1 MTGFLCLL
9 AATIASM
16 ELLAR
21 TRVIDDFLILSR
33 LGRRAGAL
41 LIRRGV
47 SEWAKEKA
55 MRLLAWRLL
64 AQSFASLS
72 ALLLVAAP
80 LILVLALDGMAGFGA
95 RTAWSSIPARTAL
108 LALSTLYMIGRKR
121 HRRQPGDAFGE
132 RKLQRI
138 ALGTRFVPELSFDLE
153 RQIYRRQAGELP
165 VQQPIFVTGLARA
178 GTSVIMRA
186 LHRSGGFA
194 ALTYRD
200 LPFPLAPNLWARL
213 SKPLR
218 RELGA
223 TERAHGDGVLH
234 DLDSPEAIEEM
245 FWRHHEGDRYCR
257 ADGLSPVAPREE
269 TIDDFVDYVRLVQLR
284 YGRPRYLSKNN
295 NNVLRLPALIAAF
308 PDAQL
313 IHPFRDPAQ
322 QAASLLNQHRRA
334 CRLAAGDPFR
344 ARFMTWLGHHE
355 FGADRRRFLLPDGP
369 AGGDDPESVD
379 YWLKSWIAVHLF
391 LLNAPPTVRARQ
403 IFVDY
408 DQLVGDAVPGT
419 QRLGER
425 LGLPLQADDLH
436 APALHHVE
444 ASPRLMREARQV
456 HAALRGRAGGELDV
470 QRRRA

>member
-1 MTGFLCLL
+1 MTGFLWLL
-9 AATIASM
+9 AATFASM

-21 TRVIDDFLILSR
+21 ARVIDDFVILSR

-64 AQSFASLS
+64 SQSFASLS
-72 ALLLVAAP
+72 AVLLVAAP
-80 LILVLALDGMAGFGA
+80 LILVLALDGLAGFGVRA
-95 RTAWSSIPARTAL
+95 AWSSIPARTAL
-108 LALSTLYMIGRKR
+108 LVLSTLYMIARKR

-132 RKLQRI
+132 RELQRI

-153 RQIYRRQAGELP
+153 RQIYLRHAEKLP
-165 VQQPIFVTGLARA
+165 VQPPIFVTGLARA
-178 GTSVIMRA
+178 GTTVIMRA
-186 LHRSGGFA
+186 LHQSGGFA

-213 SKPLR
+213 GKPMQR
-218 RELGA
+218 TVA
-223 TERAHGDGVLH
+223 AAERAHGDGISH

-257 ADGLSPVAPREE
+257 ADGLSPVAPRAD
-269 TIDDFVDYVRLVQLR
+269 TVDDFLDYVRLVQLR
-284 YGRPRYLSKNN
+284 YARPRYLSKNN

-313 IHPFRDPAQ
+313 VHPFRDPAQ

-334 CRLAAGDPFR
+334 CRLAIADPFR

-355 FGADRRRFLLPDGP
+355 FGAGRRPFLLPGGP
-369 AGGDDPESVD
+369 AGGDDPDSLD

-391 LLNAPPTVRARQ
+391 LLDASPAVQARQ

-408 DQLVGDAVPGT
+408 DELVGDAVPGAR
-419 QRLGER
+419 RLGER
-425 LGLPLQADDLH
+425 LGVPLDAGDLR
-436 APALHHVE
+436 PPPLHQVE
-444 ASPRLMREARQV
+444 ASLGLLREASQV
-456 HAALRGRAGGELDV
+456 HAALCARAGGETDA
-470 QRRRA
+470 QRLRA

>member
-1 MTGFLCLL
+1 MMGFLWLL
-9 AATIASM
+9 AATLASM

-21 TRVIDDFLILSR
+21 IRVIDDFVILSR
-33 LGRRAGAL
+33 LGRRAGTL

-64 AQSFASLS
+64 TQSFASLS

-80 LILVLALDGMAGFGA
+80 LILVLALDGIAGLGVRA
-95 RTAWSSIPARTAL
+95 AWSSIPARTAL
-108 LALSTLYMIGRKR
+108 LVLSTLYMIARKR
-121 HRRQPGDAFGE
+121 NRRRPGDAFGE

-153 RQIYRRQAGELP
+153 RQLYLREAEELP
-165 VQQPIFVTGLARA
+165 LQPPIFVTGLARA
-178 GTSVIMRA
+178 GTTVIMRA
-186 LHRSGGFA
+186 LHQSGGFA

-213 SKPLR
+213 GKPLR
-218 RELGA
+218 HA
-223 TERAHGDGVLH
+223 VAAAERAHGDGVLH

-245 FWRHHEGDRYCR
+245 FWRHHEGGRYCR

-284 YGRPRYLSKNN
+284 YKRPRYLSKNN

-355 FGADRRRFLLPDGP
+355 FGADRRRLLLPGGP
-369 AGGDDPESVD
+369 AG
-379 YWLKSWIAVHLF
+379 
-391 LLNAPPTVRARQ
+391 
-403 IFVDY
+403 
-408 DQLVGDAVPGT
+408 
-419 QRLGER
+419 
-425 LGLPLQADDLH
+425 
-436 APALHHVE
+436 
-444 ASPRLMREARQV
+444 
-456 HAALRGRAGGELDV
+456 
-470 QRRRA
+470 

>member
-1 MTGFLCLL
+1 MTGFLWLL

-16 ELLAR
+16 ELLTR
-21 TRVIDDFLILSR
+21 TRVIDDLVILSR
-33 LGRRAGAL
+33 LGRRAVAL

-47 SEWAKEKA
+47 SEWAKERA

-64 AQSFASLS
+64 TISFASLS

-80 LILVLALDGMAGFGA
+80 LILVLALDMRLGVRA
-95 RTAWSSIPARTAL
+95 AWSSIPARTVL
-108 LALSTLYMIGRKR
+108 LVLSTLYMIARKR

-153 RQIYRRQAGELP
+153 RQIYRREAEQLP
-165 VQQPIFVTGLARA
+165 LQPPIFVAGLARA
-178 GTSVIMRA
+178 GTTVIMRA
-186 LHRSGGFA
+186 LHQSGGFA

-213 SKPLR
+213 GKPLR
-218 RELGA
+218 RA
-223 TERAHGDGVLH
+223 VVAAERAHGDGVPH

-245 FWRHHEGDRYCR
+245 FWRHHEGDHYCR
-257 ADGLSPVAPREE
+257 ADGLSPVAPSEE

-284 YGRPRYLSKNN
+284 YRRPRYLSKNN

-308 PDAQL
+308 PEAQL

-344 ARFMTWLGHHE
+344 ARFMAWLGHHE
-355 FGADRRRFLLPDGP
+355 FGADRRRFLLPGGP
-369 AGGDDPESVD
+369 AGGDDPDSVD

-391 LLNAPPTVRARQ
+391 LLDAPPPVRVRQ

-408 DQLVGDAVPGT
+408 DRLVGDAARGT
-419 QRLGER
+419 RRLGER
-425 LGLPLQADDLH
+425 LGLPLQAGDLRPPPMH
-436 APALHHVE
+436 QVE
-444 ASPRLMREARQV
+444 ASPALMREARQV
-456 HAALRGRAGGELDV
+456 HAALRDRAGGEADV